1 MVGWAVVGGIERT
14 RPIMKK
20 TKILF
25 TIDDKMDPHWQF
37 VQYYDVESE
46 ALADFED
53 FVKGYHSIYARGYKH
68 DPNVHE
74 LWSKNRDEYWFW
86 IMSKP
91 FPKVH
96 AKISTAKE

>member
-1 MVGWAVVGGIERT
+1 MQ
-14 RPIMKK
+14 KK

-25 TIDDKMDPHWQF
+25 TIDDRLSQHWQF
-37 VQYYDVESE
+37 SQTYDTEAE
-46 ALADFED
+46 ALVEFED
-53 FVKGYHSIYARGYKH
+53 FVKSYHLIYARGYKH

-74 LWSKNRDEYWFW
+74 LWNKDRTEFWFW

>member
-1 MVGWAVVGGIERT
+1 MQ
-14 RPIMKK
+14 KK
-20 TKILF
+20 TKILL

-37 VQYYDVESE
+37 TQTYDVESE

-53 FVKGYHSIYARGYKH
+53 FVKGYHLIYARGYKH

-74 LWSKNRDEYWFW
+74 LWSKDRTEFWFW

-91 FPKVH
+91 FPRVH
-96 AKISTAKE
+96 AKMSKIEEKE